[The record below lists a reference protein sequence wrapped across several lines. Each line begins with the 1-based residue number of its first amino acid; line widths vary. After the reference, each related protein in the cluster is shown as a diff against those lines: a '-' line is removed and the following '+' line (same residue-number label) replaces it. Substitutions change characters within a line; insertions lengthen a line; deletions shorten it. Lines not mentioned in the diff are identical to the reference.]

1 MGLRCSRPAN
11 LTGGSSAA
19 GKKSPHSVS
28 MRSSTGVPELSPY
41 CSSSA
46 VFSVRKRRERRE
58 GFSGDRGGVGIG

>member
-46 VFSVRKRRERRE
+46 VFFCAKAQREERRLL
-58 GFSGDRGGVGIG
+58 G